1 MSKCQ
6 ILSTDYYLLNHN
18 DCFFIYSYRDMGTN
32 QFIEQLTLYIKY
44 LYILVSAY
52 QIRNGYLYRHA
63 SSFLWS
69 RYTIFNLM
77 AYKL

>member
-1 MSKCQ
+1 MSKYQ
-6 ILSTDYYLLNHN
+6 ILSTDYCLLNYN
-18 DCFFIYSYRDMGTN
+18 SFFFIYTYRDMGNT
-32 QFIEQLTLYIKY
+32 IDQLFLYIRFM
-44 LYILVSAY
+44 YILVSAY

-69 RYTIFNLM
+69 RYTLFNLM